1 MVKFIINRR
10 IIMSSIIAS
19 YYAELRKVQ
28 IQIRRKACSI
38 YLKISLKFKRGTS
51 MSRKLQ

>member
-10 IIMSSIIAS
+10 IIESSNIAS
-19 YYAELRKVQ
+19 YYAESHKNQ
-28 IQIRRKACSI
+28 IQIKRKTDSI
-38 YLKISLKFKRGTS
+38 YLKLSLKFKRG